1 MAETARAGVDVATG
15 TKKRSRVFYGWY
27 IVAAGAAI
35 NVYGSGVWFYG
46 FPIFYKALL
55 EEFGWARATG
65 AAVISL
71 ARLEGGLEGPII
83 GWLIDKFGPRKLAI
97 IGAVLFAIGLLLMS
111 MVTGFS
117 IGPIHISAL
126 IVFIFLYAV
135 VMSVGHNTGFGHCS
149 MVAINGWFIKKR
161 SRAFALY
168 SLGAGGSGLTVFI
181 LAWAVNSFGWRP
193 AAFLAG
199 MGIFLIVI
207 PLSLVFRHK
216 PEQYGYLPDGEEPS
230 EDSVSIDG
238 SQPLT
243 GVMASTATSVQVEH
257 GRPSSAK
264 VEWAQYDFSI
274 NETLRTLAF
283 WMLILGFATRS
294 ISMTSIVVHEI
305 AYLTDI
311 GIPLTQ
317 AGAALGGM
325 VFISLI
331 GRLGFGWFGD
341 YIDKRYLFI
350 ATYLLQALGILILN
364 NVTSMATVWVFVV
377 IYGIA
382 YGGAI
387 PLSFSIVGEYFGRK
401 NYATIRGFMQFFLI
415 PATLVGPIYAGLV
428 FDLTDSYEI
437 AFMSFIVS
445 LLFGTVFI
453 FLARR
458 PKLPASALRAGY
470 TNGRT

>member
-1 MAETARAGVDVATG
+1 MAG
-15 TKKRSRVFYGWY
+15 TKRTEVQVLTGVGKKPKVFYGWY
-27 IVAAGAAI
+27 IVAAGAVI

-97 IGAVLFAIGLLLMS
+97 IGAVLFAVGLLLMS
-111 MVTGFS
+111 VVTGVS

-126 IVFIFLYAV
+126 IVFIFLYAG

-149 MVAINGWFIKKR
+149 MAAINAWFITKR

-181 LAWAVNSFGWRP
+181 LAWVVNSFGWRP
-193 AAFLAG
+193 AAFFAG
-199 MGIFLIVI
+199 MGVFFIVV

-216 PEQYGYLPDGEEPS
+216 PEQYGLLPDGAQPG
-230 EDSVSIDG
+230 EDSVSTDG
-238 SQPLT
+238 NRPLT
-243 GVMASTATSVQVEH
+243 GEMASDATAVNVEH
-257 GRPSSAK
+257 RGRSSEK
-264 VEWAQYDFSI
+264 VEWAQYDFSVK
-274 NETLRTLAF
+274 ETLLTLAF
-283 WMLILGFATRS
+283 WMLILGFAARS
-294 ISMTSIVVHEI
+294 ISMTSIVVHKV

-311 GIPLTQ
+311 GIPPIQ

-325 VFISLI
+325 VFISMI

-341 YIDKRYLFI
+341 YVDKRYLFI
-350 ATYLLQALGILILN
+350 ATYLLQALGILILD
-364 NVTSMATVWVFVV
+364 NVTSMAMVWVFVV

-428 FDLTDSYEI
+428 FDLTGSYHI
-437 AFMSFIVS
+437 AFVSFIFA
-445 LLFGTVFI
+445 LLLGIVFM
-453 FLARR
+453 FLARKPR
-458 PKLPASALRAGY
+458 LPASALMAGY
-470 TNGRT
+470 TSGGA

>member
-1 MAETARAGVDVATG
+1 MEHDI
-15 TKKRSRVFYGWY
+15 TKKPKIFYGWY
-27 IVAAGAAI
+27 IVAAAAAI

-97 IGAVLFAIGLLLMS
+97 IGAVLFAIGLVLMS
-111 MVTGFS
+111 MVADISLGAV
-117 IGPIHISAL
+117 HISAL
-126 IVFIFLYAV
+126 VVFIFLYAG

-149 MVAINGWFIKKR
+149 MVAINAWFIKKR

-168 SLGAGGSGLTVFI
+168 SLGAGGSGLTVFA
-181 LAWAVNSFGWRP
+181 LAWAVNTYGWRP
-193 AAFLAG
+193 AAFIAG
-199 MGIFLIVI
+199 MGIFFIII
-207 PLSLVFRHK
+207 PLSLVLRHR
-216 PEQYGYLPDGEEPS
+216 PEQYGYLPDGEEPVADS
-230 EDSVSIDG
+230 EYVKLDSTNIPDTPTHPDS
-238 SQPLT
+238 
-243 GVMASTATSVQVEH
+243 E
-257 GRPSSAK
+257 RPSSANI
-264 VEWAQYDFSI
+264 EWDQYDFSI
-274 NETLRTLAF
+274 KETLLTTAF
-283 WMLILGFATRS
+283 WMLVLAFAARS
-294 ISMTSIVVHEI
+294 ISMTSIVVHEV

-341 YIDKRYLFI
+341 FIDKRYLFI
-350 ATYLLQALGILILN
+350 ATYVLQAIGILILDR
-364 NVTSMATVWVFVV
+364 VTGMFTVWLFVV
-377 IYGIA
+377 VYGIA

-415 PATLVGPIYAGLV
+415 PATLIGPVYAGLV
-428 FDLTDSYEI
+428 FDITDSYHI
-437 AFMSFIVS
+437 AFVSFIFS
-445 LLFGTVFI
+445 LIVGMVFI
-453 FLARR
+453 MFAKK
-458 PKLPASALRAGY
+458 PKLPEGALRAGY
-470 TNGRT
+470 TY